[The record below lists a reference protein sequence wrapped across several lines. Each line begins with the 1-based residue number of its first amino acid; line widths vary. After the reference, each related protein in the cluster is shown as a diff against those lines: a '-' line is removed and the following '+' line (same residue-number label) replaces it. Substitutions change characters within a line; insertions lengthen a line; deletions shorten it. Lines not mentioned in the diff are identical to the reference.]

1 VFTTVVWCQSTETE
15 QPWRHFWY
23 DITCFKCVSIPHVV
37 SGFRRATYT
46 VQPNT
51 MHYNAKVL
59 DICRRTRQTNRRNVG
74 ANGKSAAVPRICRW
88 DQPWSSWAGNGMPL
102 SSRSL
107 STPIQLHSIT
117 NVSCT
122 YSEAGTG
129 LKDTAYR
136 MKMYSAAQPPW
147 TGASSLENMTTTCQ
161 AELLWTNHIHTNG
174 HI

>member
-1 VFTTVVWCQSTETE
+1 MPKHGNRTALKAFLVRYYLFEMRFNSACGQWLTKSHRHRTTEHDALQREGARHMLQNSPNEPTECWCQ
-15 QPWRHFWY
+15 R
-23 DITCFKCVSIPHVV
+23 
-37 SGFRRATYT
+37 
-46 VQPNT
+46 
-51 MHYNAKVL
+51 
-59 DICRRTRQTNRRNVG
+59 
-74 ANGKSAAVPRICRW
+74 KSAAVPRICRW
-88 DQPWSSWAGNGMPL
+88 DQPWSSWADNGMPL

-107 STPIQLHSIT
+107 STPTQLHSIT

-147 TGASSLENMTTTCQ
+147 TAASSLENMTTTCQ